1 MSKLKPHQH
10 PEQGSFF
17 EAENSSSN
25 TTNFPTDYD
34 SIVKRIH
41 QINPNKYAKSRN
53 FITGGVTYLSPYIS
67 RGVISLPQV
76 KEIITSK
83 FKYYESEKLLQELAW
98 REYFQRQW
106 QFHGD
111 KLFTDVKQM
120 QQKVAH
126 HKVPTAIVEAKT
138 RIDGLDTAI
147 ETLYKTGYMHN
158 HCRMYIAMLTCNV
171 AQAHWLQP
179 AKWLYY
185 HLLDGDLASNH
196 FSWQWVAGSFSSKK
210 YFANQENISRYTN
223 SNQKNGYLATS
234 YEEIA
239 IMPIPAVLEPVADL
253 NLQTNLPEPAPIHF
267 DETLPLLV
275 YNSYNLD
282 LNWHKDEAAN
292 KVLLLE
298 PSHFKAYPV
307 SDKVLDF
314 VLQLAKENIPNLQVF
329 VGEFDELKSHYNS
342 TLGVGGIYYK
352 EHPTTQH
359 YKGIEESRDWLCPTV
374 TGYFPSFFAYWKK
387 AEKVLRY

>member
-17 EAENSSSN
+17 ETEITKTNL
-25 TTNFPTDYD
+25 TNFPTAYNE
-34 SIVKRIH
+34 IVEKIH
-41 QINPNKYAKSRN
+41 IINPNKYAKSRN
-53 FITGGVTYLSPYIS
+53 FITGAVTYLSPYIS

-76 KEIITSK
+76 KDIIASK
-83 FKYYESEKLLQELAW
+83 FRYYESEKLLQELAW

-111 KLFTDVKQM
+111 KLFIDVKQA
-120 QQKVAH
+120 QQNVAH
-126 HKVPTAIVEAKT
+126 HRVPTALIEAKT
-138 RIDGLDTAI
+138 RIDSLDTAI
-147 ETLYKTGYMHN
+147 ETLYETGYMHN
-158 HCRMYIAMLTCNV
+158 HCRMYTAMLTCNV

-179 AKWLYY
+179 AKWMYY

-210 YFANQENISRYTN
+210 YFANQENISKYTN

-234 YEEIA
+234 YEAIA
-239 IMPIPAVLEPVADL
+239 TMPIPEVLQPCSDL
-253 NLQTNLPEPAPIHF
+253 NLQTNLPEPTTIHL

-282 LNWHKDEAAN
+282 PLWHNHVAVN
-292 KVLLLE
+292 RVLLLE

-307 SDKVLDF
+307 SNKVLDF
-314 VLQLAKENIPNLQVF
+314 ILQIAKDNIPNLQIF
-329 VGEFDELKSHYNS
+329 VGEFEALKSKYKS
-342 TLGVGGIYYK
+342 SKEVVGIHYK

-359 YKGIEESRDWLCPTV
+359 YQGFKESRDWLCPTI
-374 TGYFPSFFAYWKK
+374 TGYFPSFFTYWKK
-387 AEKVLRY
+387 AEKLLKY